1 MFATGSFLGM
11 TEIASPSQL
20 RAALARWALVTVP
33 GINLLGFISARFSF
47 SGESNPWFSSLIKP
61 DIYPPAIAFPIVWTV
76 LYVLMGVSLAMVITA
91 RGARAR
97 GLAVGLFGLH
107 LLANLA
113 WSPLFFGAHQ
123 MTWALADI
131 AVMAL
136 SLLLVMVVFA
146 RVRPWA
152 AWLLVP
158 YMAWVLFASVLNWQF
173 LTLNPAADGVAGDVA
188 VVRVQL

>member
-1 MFATGSFLGM
+1 VMMGLALAIVVS
-11 TEIASPSQL
+11 A
-20 RAALARWALVTVP
+20 RAAP
-33 GINLLGFISARFSF
+33 G
-47 SGESNPWFSSLIKP
+47 
-61 DIYPPAIAFPIVWTV
+61 
-76 LYVLMGVSLAMVITA
+76 
-91 RGARAR
+91 R
-97 GLAVGLFGLH
+97 GLAIGAFALH
-107 LLANLA
+107 MLANLA